1 MVEDP
6 VDGLRIGG
14 PLVQDGDVSAFSW
27 TSDSARVLHLADALV
42 DGIDELWSSQPA
54 VPDTSV
60 SLSGALVT
68 GGEVTEF
75 AAVP

>member
-1 MVEDP
+1 
-6 VDGLRIGG
+6 
-14 PLVQDGDVSAFSW
+14 
-27 TSDSARVLHLADALV
+27 VLHLADALT

-54 VPDTSV
+54 VADTSV
-60 SLSGALVT
+60 SLSGTLVA